1 MAGVLDA
8 FFPTAD
14 FAFGVLGTELWSKH
28 GAAFGMRLVRRLGRE
43 GARDFAGRL
52 LVSARDWLEST
63 FASRKA
69 HGVIAPWV
77 LHTGLGPEAAASGYM
92 AQVIAVAVQE
102 GGMPIPVGG
111 GAKLADRLG
120 LQRRE
125 KVADVEPARA
135 SSRKRPLAP
144 RSYGAEIAAAA
155 ASAFCPG
162 FSPSH
167 FRRTLPPSDTPRPRA
182 RPAPAERV
190 RDHEARSAVSPEW

>member
-1 MAGVLDA
+1 MQGSSGSEWHGVLDA

-28 GAAFGMRLVRRLGRE
+28 GAALGMRLVRRLGRE
-43 GARDFAGRL
+43 GARDFAGRM
-52 LVSARDWLEST
+52 LVSARDWLETT

-111 GAKLADRLG
+111 GAKLADALVVVHPCVRRSVRDRRTRRARL
-120 LQRRE
+120 RRRR
-125 KVADVEPARA
+125 ARRGRRDGSARA
-135 SSRKRPLAP
+135 AQ
-144 RSYGAEIAAAA
+144 
-155 ASAFCPG
+155 
-162 FSPSH
+162 
-167 FRRTLPPSDTPRPRA
+167 
-182 RPAPAERV
+182 
-190 RDHEARSAVSPEW
+190 